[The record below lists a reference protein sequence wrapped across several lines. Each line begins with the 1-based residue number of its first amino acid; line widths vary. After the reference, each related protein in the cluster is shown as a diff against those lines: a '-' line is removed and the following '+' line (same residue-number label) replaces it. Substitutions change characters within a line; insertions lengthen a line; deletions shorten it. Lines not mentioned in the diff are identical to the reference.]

1 MWAMKKVGIILILSG
16 LFLIFS
22 GIAINK
28 STNQQNEE
36 TSETMLQTSGSSN
49 QSAFTDFISK
59 RFSRRYFHV
68 SKMDPVNDRA
78 SADLMVE
85 YEIRGVTG
93 RFFLKTKWYLRYHNS
108 EIEVA
113 NRQDVLNYQ
122 TYLEKFDEPMFK
134 IIGIGGQPSKPKLI
148 YIIPLEEI
156 NSTSLTINEIS
167 RFSKDDQSA
176 NFFFDI
182 NDNSLR

>member
-1 MWAMKKVGIILILSG
+1 MKKAGIILILSG
-16 LFLIFS
+16 LVLIFS

-36 TSETMLQTSGSSN
+36 TSEPVLQSYSS
-49 QSAFTDFISK
+49 SSHHDFTDFISK

-68 SKMDPVNDRA
+68 SKMDPVNNRA

-85 YEIRGVTG
+85 YEIRGVSG
-93 RFFLKTKWYLRYHNS
+93 QFFLITKWQHRYHNN

-113 NRQDVLNYQ
+113 THQDVMIYQ
-122 TYLEKFDEPMFK
+122 SYLENFNEPMFK
-134 IIGIGGQPSKPKLI
+134 IIGIGGRPSKPKLI
-148 YIIPLEEI
+148 YIIPVEEI

-167 RFSKDDQSA
+167 KFSKDDQSA

-182 NDNSLR
+182 TDNSLK